1 MMEFPERM
9 LIAMLT
15 SYLSDK
21 HNRLLA
27 TSNILRNV
35 TDYGSVIHRHPISA
49 VQTTEV
55 PVHPAS

>member
-1 MMEFPERM
+1 M